1 MPAAFID
8 LSRATFALVVALVP
22 LYATAAIL
30 WLEQRRRERDT
41 KFPFNR
47 RTLRPSGE
55 SLRLLVDEL
64 DREFSDQLFYLLA
77 SCVVLGIGAWVAYE
91 RVSMGSF
98 VGFLGLGA
106 ALFYSVRAFRL
117 IRFRRRCYLGF
128 LGERAVGEEL
138 ATLLADGWCV
148 FHDITFDE
156 NPGGDPLNVDH
167 VVVGTGGVFAI
178 ETQTRRKKSLPHG
191 GEVSFD
197 GRAVHYPWG
206 REENGVLQALDHCTR
221 LTKMLS
227 ESLARP
233 LMVKPVLALPGW
245 TVRHREPGDLTVV
258 GGRDI
263 CAIFEDER
271 NKARL
276 DAATVQSIR
285 ALLEQKCRE
294 AGGR

>member
-1 MPAAFID
+1 MLLAFID
-8 LSRATFALVVALVP
+8 LSRTTFTLVVAMVP

-30 WLEQRRRERDT
+30 WIEQRRRERDT

-47 RTLRPSGE
+47 RTLRPPGE
-55 SLRLLVDEL
+55 SLRLLVDDL

-91 RVSMGSF
+91 RVGMGSF

-148 FHDITFDE
+148 FHDIAFAP
-156 NPGGDPLNVDH
+156 NPGGEPMNVDH
-167 VVVGTGGVFAI
+167 VVVGTGGIFAI
-178 ETQTRRKKSLPHG
+178 ETKTRRKRSLPQG
-191 GEVSFD
+191 GEVTFD
-197 GRAVHYPWG
+197 GHAIHYPWG
-206 REENGVLQALDHCTR
+206 KEENGVLQALDHCTR
-221 LTKMLS
+221 LAKMLS
-227 ESLARP
+227 EALARP
-233 LMVKPVLALPGW
+233 LTVKPVLALPGW
-245 TVRHREPGDLTVV
+245 TVRHQEPGDLTVV

-263 CAIFEDER
+263 CDVFEAER

-276 DAATVQSIR
+276 DAPTVQAIR

-294 AGGR
+294 AAAR